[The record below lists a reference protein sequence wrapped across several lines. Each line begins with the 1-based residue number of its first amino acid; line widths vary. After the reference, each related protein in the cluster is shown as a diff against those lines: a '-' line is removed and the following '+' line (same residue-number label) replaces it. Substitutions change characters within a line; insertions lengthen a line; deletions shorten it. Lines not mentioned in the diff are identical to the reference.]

1 MRRRAAAAMAPAT
14 VVIALLATLGRPTP
28 LLLWN
33 ASASSPTGLYRV
45 APAPRVARGDI
56 VVAWPPASARGLA
69 AARHYLPL
77 GVPLVKPVAAI
88 AGDQVCGRGAELLI
102 NGRAVAARR
111 AADPS
116 GRPLPWWTG
125 CVRLGGGDV
134 LLLSPNVPQAFD
146 GRYFGITRRSEI
158 VGKAKLLWRG

>member
-1 MRRRAAAAMAPAT
+1 MAPAT

-69 AARHYLPL
+69 AARLYGEVAPAA
-77 GVPLVKPVAAI
+77 VKPVAAI

-102 NGRAVAARR
+102 NGLAVAARR
-111 AADPS
+111 GADPS

-134 LLLSPNVPQAFD
+134 LLLSANVPQAFD
-146 GRYFGITRRSEI
+146 GRYFGITRQSEI
-158 VGKAKLLWRG
+158 VGTVKLLWRG

>member
-45 APAPRVARGDI
+45 ARAPRVARGDM
-56 VVAWPPASARGLA
+56 VVAWPPASARALA
-69 AARHYLPL
+69 AERHYLPL
-77 GVPLVKPVAAI
+77 GVPLVKQVAAI

-102 NGRAVAARR
+102 NGLAVAARR

-158 VGKAKLLWRG
+158 VGKAKLLWPA